1 MKSLRGSKH
10 FEGVEIPL
18 RTPLKETL
26 HVSDEHE
33 FHPVARW
40 RAQDR
45 HLAAMK
51 EVHVNQSTAYI
62 VSTPDPKPTPV
73 QITPSIMHVILG
85 VSCAGVGLGLRPR
98 L

>member
-1 MKSLRGSKH
+1 MCVYTVH
-10 FEGVEIPL
+10 E
-18 RTPLKETL
+18 
-26 HVSDEHE
+26 SDEHE

-62 VSTPDPKPTPV
+62 VSTPSANHSQYHARDTG
-73 QITPSIMHVILG
+73 SE
-85 VSCAGVGLGLRPR
+85 SCWGWFGSGAETIAYSV
-98 L
+98 